1 MICLTSITERNYCAA
16 WQPLTSAN
24 QESGSANPSEVTLAE
39 GEAAPRRAL
48 WQRACSEALLQPG
61 RGGAQEGQ
69 LGMQRRRRS
78 CHRLCQLSHC
88 QPHEEAEQSAAGPAI
103 EGVWPWFGFRKGE
116 DAKARLREGY
126 LSILT
131 FRLKTLTSPKS
142 RSIHKESRCTGM
154 RWPLHRHKTLCT
166 RPCAG
171 PSRTVHI

>member
-1 MICLTSITERNYCAA
+1 MTCLTSITERIYCAA

-116 DAKARLREGY
+116 GGKARLLRGM
-126 LSILT
+126 SSGFCIQPSWGAAPRRSPRVSARQTPRVPAFLT
-131 FRLKTLTSPKS
+131 FTQPVP
-142 RSIHKESRCTGM
+142 
-154 RWPLHRHKTLCT
+154 PLH
-166 RPCAG
+166 PVS
-171 PSRTVHI
+171 P

>member
-1 MICLTSITERNYCAA
+1 MTCLTSITERIYCAA
-16 WQPLTSAN
+16 WQPLTSAK

-88 QPHEEAEQSAAGPAI
+88 QPHEEVEESAAGPAI
-103 EGVWPWFGFRKGE
+103 EGVALAWLPGE
-116 DAKARLREGY
+116 GAKARLLRG
-126 LSILT
+126 LSSGFRMGPQRGAAPRRPPRVSARQTPRVPAFLT
-131 FRLKTLTSPKS
+131 FTQPVP
-142 RSIHKESRCTGM
+142 
-154 RWPLHRHKTLCT
+154 PLH
-166 RPCAG
+166 PVS
-171 PSRTVHI
+171 P